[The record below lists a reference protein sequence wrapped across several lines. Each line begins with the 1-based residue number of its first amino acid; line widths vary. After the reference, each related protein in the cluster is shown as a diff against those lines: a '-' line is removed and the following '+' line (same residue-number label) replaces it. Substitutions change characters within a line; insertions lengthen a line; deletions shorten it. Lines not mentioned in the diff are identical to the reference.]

1 MPLSEDIVTNRYRF
15 TGYTQT
21 SVSVNEIEYSTNL
34 ILSPD
39 DLIQPWNASSV
50 GALQYQDFDAVL
62 ALNPEVVLLGTGEH
76 QIFPEPAIFGLFG
89 ERRIGLE
96 VMNNGALCRTFNI
109 LVAEDRAVVAAL
121 FLDKG

>member
-15 TGYTQT
+15 TGYTAK
-21 SVSVNEIEYSTNL
+21 SVSINELEYSENL

-39 DLIQPWNASSV
+39 EIIKPWAAQSV
-50 GALQYQDFDAVL
+50 DSLSKDHFKAVL
-62 ALNPEVVLLGTGEH
+62 DFHPEVVLLGTGENQH
-76 QIFPEPAIFGLFG
+76 FPDPQIFALFG
-89 ERRIGLE
+89 EQGIGLE

-121 FLDKG
+121 LID